1 MSVPGNM
8 QFSQVNTQNVWSSYN
23 LTFWLKWTI
32 GSLEQATFL
41 FLPPAHLRCRNVF
54 GEGFW
59 VPIVG
64 GWILGNVVPKEAFP
78 RNIGYGWPTV
88 VSLMAASA
96 LGLGSYHAQ
105 GTMSVC
111 SIGATPEVPAQTG
124 LVRQ

>member
-1 MSVPGNM
+1 MSR
-8 QFSQVNTQNVWSSYN
+8 
-23 LTFWLKWTI
+23 LI
-32 GSLEQATFL
+32 FL
-41 FLPPAHLRCRNVF
+41 FSRPPTSDAEMYLERGR
-54 GEGFW
+54 

-64 GWILGNVVPKEAFP
+64 DVLLGNVVSKEASP

-111 SIGATPEVPAQTG
+111 SIGATPEVPAQTS